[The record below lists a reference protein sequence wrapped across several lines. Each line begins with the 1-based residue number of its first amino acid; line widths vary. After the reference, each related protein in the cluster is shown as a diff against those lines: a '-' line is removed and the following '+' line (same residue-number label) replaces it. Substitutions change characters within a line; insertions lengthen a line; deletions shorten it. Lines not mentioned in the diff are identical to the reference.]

1 MRILLLCFISIFSS
15 TLAMSII
22 SISNASFNMSS
33 VDRFLMFVPRTSVL
47 NLSFFLFNYSLYS
60 NYSLFFPLKKE
71 HPSSYMTHSCSRSS
85 HSFLFTAASA
95 AASASAAAAVLSRS
109 GNALYICFVLPSYNY
124 SHSSRFCFS
133 IFPTSKTCASASI
146 SSTLSVIVVVYM
158 IAFPPLTLQ
167 SYKAAINKS

>member
-71 HPSSYMTHSCSRSS
+71 HPSSCMTYLTAGSASVFFSLPPLLLPPLASCHVPGMLFTSVLFFLRIIIRILPDSVS
-85 HSFLFTAASA
+85 VSFLHPKH
-95 AASASAAAAVLSRS
+95 
-109 GNALYICFVLPSYNY
+109 VLPLLYPPHCPLLLSY
-124 SHSSRFCFS
+124 
-133 IFPTSKTCASASI
+133 T
-146 SSTLSVIVVVYM
+146 
-158 IAFPPLTLQ
+158 
-167 SYKAAINKS
+167 